1 MRQGVCYCNKATTA
15 RTARAN
21 AAASARLRE
30 PDAVEAVIPV
40 LVFALV
46 FLCWALL
53 TLLVIAHERDEEQRN
68 ARESQSETH
77 TLT

>member
-1 MRQGVCYCNKATTA
+1 
-15 RTARAN
+15 
-21 AAASARLRE
+21 
-30 PDAVEAVIPV
+30 VIPV